1 MRVDYRINLDMTEFE
16 KYVVNVN
23 DAYAQVGV
31 LGKGGDK
38 DAETISDYAIA
49 HEFGSISRHI
59 PRRSFIKDP
68 LEKHLGD
75 EIKTIKETLIKNLE
89 ANEIR
94 KAVAILGLK
103 GVEIIKKAF
112 ETSNDG
118 EWKPLSQTTI
128 DAMTEER
135 RKGWKILV
143 DTGALQSSITS
154 KVVVR

>member
-1 MRVDYRINLDMTEFE
+1 MRVDYHIDIDMTEFQ
-16 KYVVNVN
+16 KYVKNV
-23 DAYAQVGV
+23 DEAYAQVGV

-75 EIKTIKETLIKNLE
+75 EIKSIKKTLLKNLE
-89 ANEIR
+89 AGDIK
-94 KAVAILGLK
+94 KAVEILGMK

-154 KVVVR
+154 KVVVK

>member
-1 MRVDYRINLDMTEFE
+1 MRVDYRLNLDMTEFE

-154 KVVVR
+154 KVVVK

>member
-1 MRVDYRINLDMTEFE
+1 MNVDYHIDIDMTEFQ
-16 KYVVNVN
+16 KYVKNV
-23 DAYAQVGV
+23 DEAYAQVGV

-94 KAVAILGLK
+94 KAVEILGMK

-128 DAMTEER
+128 DMMTEER

>member
-1 MRVDYRINLDMTEFE
+1 MRVDYRLNLDMTEFE

-118 EWKPLSQTTI
+118 EWEQLSQTTI

-154 KVVVR
+154 KVVVK

>member
-154 KVVVR
+154 KVVVK